1 MRGCPRKLFS
11 AKYCTMTKQFVQQI
25 YSELL
30 ILGLCK
36 SRGDFS
42 TRWLG
47 MNESYYRSIV
57 VRDENISVRAQ
68 AHLTVE
74 LRDCGYNLANAG
86 YDFMIPK
93 GHILIDLHGRLLEE
107 MFYRVKRDAM
117 GFPAK

>member
-1 MRGCPRKLFS
+1 
-11 AKYCTMTKQFVQQI
+11 MTKKFVQQI

-30 ILGLCK
+30 ILGLCR

-47 MNESYYRSIV
+47 MNESYYRSV
-57 VRDENISVRAQ
+57 VIRNESISVRAQ

-74 LRDCGYNLANAG
+74 LRDCGFNFINAG

-107 MFYRVKRDAM
+107 MFDRVKNDAL